1 MRQAA
6 KATRRGTWRLVA
18 LGGLLALGGCATAP
32 APVDPAAQPHAV
44 APADWQAL
52 AREARAE
59 APPQPV
65 ACPKDVPAETRCLGG
80 TDRHGAHYLIAL
92 PAAWSGVLVLH
103 AHGGPTLGPPQKS
116 RAEDDLTRWAIT
128 VRAGHAWAGSTFRQ
142 GGVAVRAAAED
153 TERLRLIFVQHVAQ
167 PKRTLLHGQ
176 SWGASVAAIGS
187 EMYTAAATGG
197 AAPYDAV
204 LMTSGVLGGGT
215 RSYDVRLDL
224 RVIYQQLCNN
234 HPRPDEPAYPL
245 WQGLPPDSQL
255 TRAQLTARAN
265 ECLGLDRPAA
275 HRSPE
280 QARRLATIVG
290 TLRIPESSV
299 QGHLAWAT
307 WHFQDIALNRTGGG
321 NVFGNIGAQYR
332 GSTDDAALSAAVAR
346 YAADPVAVRRFGAD
360 TDPQGRT
367 PVPVLS
373 AHGIGDAVAFVEL
386 QSTFR
391 DTVQRAGRGDGLVQV
406 FSDDHEHS
414 YWSDPIYVAL
424 MQALLQWVDAGD
436 KPTPHSVAQ
445 RCAAAEARFG
455 PGCRVQA
462 DYQPAPLESRVTP
475 RQRP

>member
-1 MRQAA
+1 MSSAA
-6 KATRRGTWRLVA
+6 KAARRGARHWVA
-18 LGGLLALGGCATAP
+18 LGLLLVLAGCATAP
-32 APVDPAAQPHAV
+32 PPVAAVPAHAV

-52 AREARAE
+52 AGEARAE
-59 APPQPV
+59 PAPQPTP
-65 ACPKDVPAETRCLGG
+65 CPKDLPAETRCLGG
-80 TDRHGAHYLIAL
+80 TDRNGAHYLIAL

-103 AHGGPTLGPPQKS
+103 AHGGPTLGPPQKA
-116 RAEDDLTRWAIT
+116 RAAEDLTRWAIT

-153 TERLRLIFVQHVAQ
+153 TERLRLIFLQHVAQ

-187 EMYTAAATGG
+187 EMYTAAATRG

-204 LMTSGVLGGGT
+204 LLTSGVLGGGT
-215 RSYDVRLDL
+215 RSYDFRLDL

-245 WQGLPPDSQL
+245 WQGLPADSKL

-275 HRSPE
+275 QRSAE
-280 QARRLATIVG
+280 QARKLQVIVG

-307 WHFQDIALNRTGGG
+307 WHFQDIAMYRTGGG
-321 NVFGNIGAQYR
+321 NVFGNIGARYR
-332 GSTDDAALSAAVAR
+332 GSDDDAALNAAVAR
-346 YAADPVAVRRFGAD
+346 YAADPASVRRFSAD
-360 TDPQGRT
+360 TDPQGGT

-386 QSTFR
+386 QSAYR
-391 DTVQRAGRGDGLVQV
+391 DTVQRAGRGDALVQV
-406 FSDDHEHS
+406 FTDDRDHS

-424 MQALLQWVDAGD
+424 MQALLHWLDNGE
-436 KPTPHSVAQ
+436 KPTPQTVAQ
-445 RCAAAEARFG
+445 RCASAEARFG
-455 PGCRVQA
+455 PGCRVNPG
-462 DYQPAPLESRVTP
+462 YRPAPLEARVTP